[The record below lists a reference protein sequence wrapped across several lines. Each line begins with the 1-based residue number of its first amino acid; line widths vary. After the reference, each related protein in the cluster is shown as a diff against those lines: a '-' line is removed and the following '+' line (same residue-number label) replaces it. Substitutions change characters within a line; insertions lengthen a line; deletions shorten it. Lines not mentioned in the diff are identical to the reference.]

1 MKAKEITIIRRA
13 AFLLS
18 AIYGL
23 IATEGITAAATTGP
37 DWRNAEVVERNR
49 MPMRASFHTDDPT
62 MSLHGL
68 WKFRWYENPQG
79 RSETFFQPQADDTDW
94 GTMPVPGIWE
104 VNGYGDPLYVNIG
117 YCWKGQ
123 FENNPPFVPTEKN
136 HVGQYR
142 KSFTVP
148 AEWNGK
154 QIILHVGSATS
165 NIRVWVN
172 GKEAGYS
179 QDSKLEARFDITKLV
194 KPGEENLFAFEIFRW
209 CDGTYLEDQDFW
221 KLAGIARE
229 TYLTAREK
237 EHIEDINVTA
247 DADGRLT
254 WKVLTTKGIKDVKF
268 SVPELGYSVSLKKA
282 SSVQDGLKVF
292 EGSERFDGV
301 RLWSAETPELYEVEV
316 TATDGRKSCGKAS
329 LKTGFRTVSIEG
341 KLLLVNG
348 KPILIKGVN
357 RHEMNPYGAYVISK
371 EDMLRDIRIMKE
383 LNINTVRTC
392 HYPDD
397 PYWYELCDEYG
408 LYVIDEA
415 NNEAHGLGYGEGSIA
430 KNPLYN
436 KEITNR
442 VARMMRRDRNHPSVI
457 VWSLGNEAGNGQNF
471 YDAYDFAKAFDPTRP
486 VQYEQGQG
494 GANRDRN
501 SDIFTPMYIRY
512 HNAEKYIR
520 KDQDRPFIMC
530 EYAHAMGNSMG
541 GFKEYWDLIRK
552 YPTFQGGCIW
562 DFVDQALYK
571 PTDAAK
577 YGTDH
582 VFAFGGDY
590 NDTDPSDASF
600 NCNGL
605 IAPDRQWHR
614 HAYEVRYQHRSIL
627 AWASPEEAAEGRVN
641 IFNEYFFIPLDRF
654 SLDWELVRN
663 GVALRRGSVASL
675 KVAPQD
681 SAVVDL
687 GFKAEKELLEGSD
700 LYLNLSFRLNR
711 QDGVLPAGTKLSY
724 EQIALSEEWNPAA
737 TVGST
742 GSPTDP
748 ARSLS
753 PSKGL
758 IQPKGQAPVEVE
770 FDKSTGALTKYN
782 CFGKSLISSPILPC
796 FGRAVTDNDEGM
808 LVDLS
813 FDKEARRMFD
823 TWRDPEIKAT
833 SFEET
838 QDGDI
843 RIVTV
848 RYKPIE
854 GVLPVLTYRISPD
867 GVINATLGI
876 EDAGGL
882 KDAPHFFRV
891 GVEFEMPGEYSVID
905 FYGEGPHDSYCDRRS
920 STLIGHY
927 TQSVNDQYDYTV
939 VRPQESGS
947 HCGLK
952 WFSVLNGD
960 GNGIRVTSA
969 SGEFSASAL
978 PVSRRMLDRNPEFK
992 HSLELKKVAH
1002 ESDRTYGRTYVNLD
1016 LRQMGLGCVS
1026 SFGDHPLPAHLIP
1039 AALYTFTFTITP
1051 LWQD

>member
-1 MKAKEITIIRRA
+1 MKATDNQIIKKA
-13 AFLLS
+13 VALLS
-18 AIYGL
+18 AL
-23 IATEGITAAATTGP
+23 CGIITISANQAQAAQTDP
-37 DWRNAEVVERNR
+37 DWQNASVVERNR
-49 MPMRASFHTDDPT
+49 LPMRATFHTDDPL

-68 WKFRWYENPQG
+68 WKFKWYETPGG
-79 RSETFFQPQADDTDW
+79 RSTTFFQPQTDDSDW
-94 GTMPVPGIWE
+94 GEMPVPGIWE

-123 FENNPPFVPTEKN
+123 FENNPPYVPVEKN

-142 KSFTVP
+142 NSFTVP
-148 AEWNGK
+148 ADWNGK
-154 QIILHVGSATS
+154 QIILHIGSATS
-165 NIRVWVN
+165 NIRVWIN
-172 GKEAGYS
+172 GKEVGYS
-179 QDSKLEARFDITKLV
+179 QDSKLEARFDVTRFV

-237 EHIEDINVTA
+237 EHIEDINVNA
-247 DADGRLT
+247 DAEGNLS
-254 WKVLTTKGIKDVKF
+254 WKVLATKGIKEVIFKI
-268 SVPELGYSVSLKKA
+268 PRLGYSLVLNKPSAVK
-282 SSVQDGLKVF
+282 DGLKVF
-292 EGSERFDGV
+292 EGTARFDDV
-301 RLWSAETPELYEVEV
+301 MLWSAETPNLYYVEV
-316 TATDGRKSCGKAS
+316 IATDGKKSCGTAN
-329 LKTGFRTVSIEG
+329 LTTGFRTVKIEG
-341 KLLLVNG
+341 KLLYANG

-415 NNEAHGLGYGEGSIA
+415 NNEAHGLGYGEGTIA

-442 VARMMRRDRNHPSVI
+442 VERMMRRDRNRPSII

-471 YDAYDFAKAFDPTRP
+471 FDAYDFAKAFDPTRP

-501 SDIFTPMYIRY
+501 SDIFCPMYIRY
-512 HNAEKYIR
+512 ANAEKYI
-520 KDQDRPFIMC
+520 KNDQDRPFIMC

-571 PTDAAK
+571 PANAEK

-590 NDTDPSDASF
+590 NSEDPSDASF
-600 NCNGL
+600 NNNGL
-605 IAPDRQWHR
+605 IAPDRTWHR

-627 AWASPEEAAEGRVN
+627 AWASPEEAAKGRVH

-663 GVALRRGSVASL
+663 GVAFRRGSVASL
-675 KVAPQD
+675 GVQPQD
-681 SAVVDL
+681 SAAIDL
-687 GFKAEKELLEGSD
+687 GYKVNPELLKDSD
-700 LYLNLSFRLNR
+700 VYLNISFRLNR
-711 QDGVLPAGTKLSY
+711 QDGILPAGTELSY
-724 EQIALSEEWNPAA
+724 EQIALSESWVPDAYK
-737 TVGST
+737 
-742 GSPTDP
+742 
-748 ARSLS
+748 SLTL
-753 PSKGL
+753 SKR
-758 IQPKGQAPVEVE
+758 PVEIE
-770 FDKSTGALTKYN
+770 FDKETGSLTKYSY
-782 CFGKSLISSPILPC
+782 FGKSLISAPILPC

-813 FDKEARRMFD
+813 FDKEAKRMFA
-823 TWRDPEIKAT
+823 TWRNPEIKAT
-833 SFEET
+833 SFEDR
-838 QDGDI
+838 QDGDT

-848 RYKPIE
+848 KYKPIE
-854 GVLPVLTYRISPD
+854 DAIPVLTYRIAPN
-867 GVINATLGI
+867 GVINVTLSI
-876 EDAGGL
+876 EDAGNL
-882 KDAPHFFRV
+882 KAAPHFFRV
-891 GVEFEMPGEYSVID
+891 GVEFAMPGEYSQID
-905 FYGEGPHDSYCDRRS
+905 FYGEGPFDSYCDRRS
-920 STLIGHY
+920 STMIGHY
-927 TQSVNDQYDYTV
+927 TQSVIDQYDYTV
-939 VRPQESGS
+939 VRPQESGT

-952 WFSVLNGD
+952 WFCVLNPD
-960 GNGIRVTSA
+960 GNGIRITSSA
-969 SGEFSASAL
+969 KEFSASAL
-978 PVSRRMLDRNPEFK
+978 PVSRQMLDRHPDFG
-992 HSLELKKVAH
+992 HSLELKKSAH
-1002 ESDRTYGRTYVNLD
+1002 ESDRTNGQTYVNLD

-1026 SFGDHPLPAHLIP
+1026 SFGDHPLPAYLIP
-1039 AALYTFTFTITP
+1039 AAPYTFEFTMTP
-1051 LWQD
+1051 LWEN

>member
-1 MKAKEITIIRRA
+1 MKATDNQIIKKA
-13 AFLLS
+13 AALLS
-18 AIYGL
+18 AL
-23 IATEGITAAATTGP
+23 CGIITISANLAQAAQTDP
-37 DWRNAEVVERNR
+37 DWQNASVVERNR
-49 MPMRASFHTDDPT
+49 LPMRASFHTDDPV

-68 WKFRWYENPQG
+68 WKFKWYETPDG
-79 RSETFFQPQADDTDW
+79 RSATFFQPQTDDSDW
-94 GTMPVPGIWE
+94 GEMPVPGIWE

-123 FENNPPFVPTEKN
+123 FENNPPYVPVEKN

-142 KSFTVP
+142 NSFTVP
-148 AEWNGK
+148 ADWNGK
-154 QIILHVGSATS
+154 QIILHIGSATS
-165 NIRVWVN
+165 NIRVWIN
-172 GKEAGYS
+172 GKEVGYS
-179 QDSKLEARFDITKLV
+179 QDSKLEARFDVTRFV

-237 EHIEDINVTA
+237 EHIEDINVNA
-247 DADGRLT
+247 DADGNLT
-254 WKVLTTKGIKDVKF
+254 WKVLATKGIKEVIFKI
-268 SVPELGYSVSLKKA
+268 PRLGYSLALDKPSAVK
-282 SSVQDGLKVF
+282 DGLKVF
-292 EGSERFDGV
+292 EGTARFDDV
-301 RLWSAETPELYEVEV
+301 MLWSAETPNLYYVEV
-316 TATDGRKSCGKAS
+316 SATDGKKSCGTAN
-329 LKTGFRTVSIEG
+329 LTTGFRTVKIEG
-341 KLLLVNG
+341 KLLYVNG

-415 NNEAHGLGYGEGSIA
+415 NNEAHGLGYGEGTIA

-442 VARMMRRDRNHPSVI
+442 VERMMRRDRNHPSII

-471 YDAYDFAKAFDPTRP
+471 FDAYDFAKAFDPTRP

-501 SDIFTPMYIRY
+501 SDIFCPMYIRY
-512 HNAEKYIR
+512 ANAEKYI
-520 KDQDRPFIMC
+520 KNDQDRPFIMC

-571 PTDAAK
+571 PADAEK

-590 NDTDPSDASF
+590 NSEDPSDASF
-600 NCNGL
+600 NNNGL
-605 IAPDRQWHR
+605 IAPDRTWHR

-627 AWASPEEAAEGRVN
+627 AWARPEEAAKGRVH

-663 GVALRRGSVASL
+663 GVAFRRGSVASL
-675 KVAPQD
+675 GVQPQD
-681 SAVVDL
+681 SAAIDL
-687 GFKAEKELLEGSD
+687 GYKVNPELLKDSD
-700 LYLNLSFRLNR
+700 VYLNISFRLNR
-711 QDGVLPAGTKLSY
+711 QDGILPAGTELSY
-724 EQIALSEEWNPAA
+724 EQIALSENW
-737 TVGST
+737 V
-742 GSPTDP
+742 P
-748 ARSLS
+748 ARSLRQTQVPGDPIRS
-753 PSKGL
+753 LTLSKR
-758 IQPKGQAPVEVE
+758 PVEIE
-770 FDKSTGALTKYN
+770 FDKETGSLTKYSYFSKN
-782 CFGKSLISSPILPC
+782 LISAPILPC

-813 FDKEARRMFD
+813 FDKEAKRMFA
-823 TWRDPEIKAT
+823 TWRNPEIKAT
-833 SFEET
+833 SFEDR
-838 QDGDI
+838 QDGDT

-848 RYKPIE
+848 KYKPIE
-854 GVLPVLTYRISPD
+854 DAIPVLTYRIAPD
-867 GVINATLGI
+867 GVINVTLSV
-876 EDAGGL
+876 EDAGNL
-882 KDAPHFFRV
+882 KAAPHFFRV
-891 GVEFEMPGEYSVID
+891 GVEFAMPGEYSLID
-905 FYGEGPHDSYCDRRS
+905 FYGEGPFDSYCDRRS
-920 STLIGHY
+920 STMMGHY
-927 TQSVNDQYDYTV
+927 TQSVIDQYDYTV
-939 VRPQESGS
+939 VRPQESGT

-952 WFSVLNGD
+952 WFSVLNPD
-960 GNGIRVTSA
+960 GNGIRITSSA
-969 SGEFSASAL
+969 KEFSASAL
-978 PVSRRMLDRNPEFK
+978 PVSRQMLDRHPDFG
-992 HSLELKKVAH
+992 HSLELKKSAH
-1002 ESDRTYGRTYVNLD
+1002 ESDRTNGQTHVNLD

-1026 SFGDHPLPAHLIP
+1026 SFGDHPLPAYLIP
-1039 AALYTFTFTITP
+1039 AAPYTFEFTITP
-1051 LWQD
+1051 VWED

>member
-1 MKAKEITIIRRA
+1 MKATDNQIIKA
-13 AFLLS
+13 AALLS
-18 AIYGL
+18 AL
-23 IATEGITAAATTGP
+23 CGIITISANQAQAAQTDP
-37 DWRNAEVVERNR
+37 DWQNASVVERNR
-49 MPMRASFHTDDPT
+49 LPMRATFHTDDPL

-68 WKFRWYENPQG
+68 WKFKWYETPDG
-79 RSETFFQPQADDTDW
+79 RSTTFFQPQTDDSDW
-94 GTMPVPGIWE
+94 GEMPVPGIWE

-123 FENNPPFVPTEKN
+123 FENNPPYVPVEKN

-142 KSFTVP
+142 NFFTVP
-148 AEWNGK
+148 ADWNGK
-154 QIILHVGSATS
+154 QIILHIGSATS
-165 NIRVWVN
+165 NIRVWIN
-172 GKEAGYS
+172 GKEVGYS
-179 QDSKLEARFDITKLV
+179 QDSKLEARFDVTRFV

-237 EHIEDINVTA
+237 EHIEDVNVNA
-247 DADGRLT
+247 DAEGNLS
-254 WKVLTTKGIKDVKF
+254 WKVLATKGIKEVIFKI
-268 SVPELGYSVSLKKA
+268 PRLGYSLALDKPSAVK
-282 SSVQDGLKVF
+282 DGLKVF
-292 EGSERFDGV
+292 EGTARFDDV
-301 RLWSAETPELYEVEV
+301 MLWSAETPNLYYVEV
-316 TATDGRKSCGKAS
+316 IATDGKKSCGTAN
-329 LKTGFRTVSIEG
+329 LTTGFRTVKIEG
-341 KLLLVNG
+341 KLLYVNG

-415 NNEAHGLGYGEGSIA
+415 NNEAHGLGYGEGTIA

-442 VARMMRRDRNHPSVI
+442 VERMMRRDRNHPSII

-471 YDAYDFAKAFDPTRP
+471 FDAYDFAKAFDPTRP

-501 SDIFTPMYIRY
+501 SDIFCPMYIRY
-512 HNAEKYIR
+512 ANAEKYI
-520 KDQDRPFIMC
+520 KNDQDRPFIMC

-552 YPTFQGGCIW
+552 YSTFQGGCIW

-571 PTDAAK
+571 PADAEK

-590 NDTDPSDASF
+590 NSEDPSDASF
-600 NCNGL
+600 NNNGL
-605 IAPDRQWHR
+605 IAPDRTWHR

-627 AWASPEEAAEGRVN
+627 AWASPEEAAKGRVH

-663 GVALRRGSVASL
+663 GVAFRRGSVASL
-675 KVAPQD
+675 GVQPQD
-681 SAVVDL
+681 SADIDL
-687 GFKAEKELLEGSD
+687 GYKVNPELLKDSD
-700 LYLNLSFRLNR
+700 VYLNISFRLNR
-711 QDGVLPAGTKLSY
+711 QDGILPARIELSY
-724 EQIALSEEWNPAA
+724 EQIALSESWVPDAYK
-737 TVGST
+737 
-742 GSPTDP
+742 
-748 ARSLS
+748 SLTL
-753 PSKGL
+753 SKR
-758 IQPKGQAPVEVE
+758 PVEIE
-770 FDKSTGALTKYN
+770 FDKETGSLTKYSY
-782 CFGKSLISSPILPC
+782 FGKSLISAPILPC

-813 FDKEARRMFD
+813 FDKEAKRMFA
-823 TWRDPEIKAT
+823 TWRNPEIKAT
-833 SFEET
+833 SFEDR
-838 QDGDI
+838 QDGDT

-848 RYKPIE
+848 KYKPIE
-854 GVLPVLTYRISPD
+854 DAIPVLTYRIAPN
-867 GVINATLGI
+867 GVINVTLSI
-876 EDAGGL
+876 EDAGNL
-882 KDAPHFFRV
+882 KAAPHFFRV
-891 GVEFEMPGEYSVID
+891 GVEFAMPGEYSQID
-905 FYGEGPHDSYCDRRS
+905 FYGEGPFDSYCDRRS
-920 STLIGHY
+920 STMIGHY
-927 TQSVNDQYDYTV
+927 TQSVIDQYDYTV
-939 VRPQESGS
+939 VRPQESGT

-952 WFSVLNGD
+952 WFCVLNPDGD
-960 GNGIRVTSA
+960 GIRVTSSA
-969 SGEFSASAL
+969 KEFSASAL
-978 PVSRRMLDRNPEFK
+978 PVSRQMLDRHPDFG
-992 HSLELKKVAH
+992 HSLELKKSAH
-1002 ESDRTYGRTYVNLD
+1002 ESDRTNGQTYVNLD

-1026 SFGDHPLPAHLIP
+1026 SFGDHPLPAYLIP
-1039 AALYTFTFTITP
+1039 AAPYTFEFTMTP
-1051 LWQD
+1051 LWEN

>member
-1 MKAKEITIIRRA
+1 MKATDNQIIKKA
-13 AFLLS
+13 VALLS
-18 AIYGL
+18 AL
-23 IATEGITAAATTGP
+23 CGIITISANQAQAAQTDP
-37 DWRNAEVVERNR
+37 DWQNASVVERNR
-49 MPMRASFHTDDPT
+49 LPMRATFHTDDPL

-68 WKFRWYENPQG
+68 WKFKWYETPGG
-79 RSETFFQPQADDTDW
+79 RSTTFFQPQTDDSDW
-94 GTMPVPGIWE
+94 GEMPVPGIWE

-123 FENNPPFVPTEKN
+123 FENNPPYVPVEKN

-142 KSFTVP
+142 NSFTVP
-148 AEWNGK
+148 ADWNGK
-154 QIILHVGSATS
+154 QIILHIGSATS
-165 NIRVWVN
+165 NIRVWIN
-172 GKEAGYS
+172 GKEVGYS
-179 QDSKLEARFDITKLV
+179 QDSKLEARFDVTRFV

-237 EHIEDINVTA
+237 EHIEDINVNA
-247 DADGRLT
+247 DAEGNLS
-254 WKVLTTKGIKDVKF
+254 WKVLATKGIKEVIFKI
-268 SVPELGYSVSLKKA
+268 PRLGYSLVLNKPSAVK
-282 SSVQDGLKVF
+282 DGLKVF
-292 EGSERFDGV
+292 EGAERFDNV
-301 RLWSAETPELYEVEV
+301 MLWSAETPNLYYVEV
-316 TATDGRKSCGKAS
+316 IATDGKKSCGTAN
-329 LKTGFRTVSIEG
+329 LMTGFRTVKIEG
-341 KLLLVNG
+341 KLLYVNG

-415 NNEAHGLGYGEGSIA
+415 NNEAHGLGYGEGTIA

-442 VARMMRRDRNHPSVI
+442 VERMMRRDRNHPSII

-471 YDAYDFAKAFDPTRP
+471 FDAYDFAKAFDPTRP

-501 SDIFTPMYIRY
+501 SDIFCPMYIRY
-512 HNAEKYIR
+512 ANAEKYI
-520 KDQDRPFIMC
+520 KNDQDRPFIMC

-571 PTDAAK
+571 PADAEK

-590 NDTDPSDASF
+590 NSEDPSDASF
-600 NCNGL
+600 NNNGL
-605 IAPDRQWHR
+605 IAPDRTWHR
-614 HAYEVRYQHRSIL
+614 HAYEVRYQQRSIL
-627 AWASPEEAAEGRVN
+627 TWASPEEAAKGRVH

-663 GVALRRGSVASL
+663 GVAFRRGSVASL
-675 KVAPQD
+675 GVQPQD
-681 SAVVDL
+681 SADIDL
-687 GFKAEKELLEGSD
+687 GYKVNPELLKDSD
-700 LYLNLSFRLNR
+700 VYLNISFRLNR
-711 QDGVLPAGTKLSY
+711 QDGILPAGTALSY
-724 EQIALSEEWNPAA
+724 EQIVLSESWIPDAYKSLTLSKRPVEIEFNKE
-737 TVGST
+737 T
-742 GSPTDP
+742 GS
-748 ARSLS
+748 
-753 PSKGL
+753 
-758 IQPKGQAPVEVE
+758 
-770 FDKSTGALTKYN
+770 LTKYSY
-782 CFGKSLISSPILPC
+782 FGKNLISAPILPC

-813 FDKEARRMFD
+813 FDKEAKRMFA
-823 TWRDPEIKAT
+823 TWRNPEIKAT
-833 SFEET
+833 SFEDR
-838 QDGDI
+838 QDGDT

-848 RYKPIE
+848 KYKPIE
-854 GVLPVLTYRISPD
+854 DAIPVLTYRIAPD
-867 GVINATLGI
+867 GVINVTLSV
-876 EDAGGL
+876 EDAGNL
-882 KDAPHFFRV
+882 KAAPHFFRV
-891 GVEFEMPGEYSVID
+891 GVEFAMPGEYSLMD
-905 FYGEGPHDSYCDRRS
+905 FYGEGPFDSYCDRRS
-920 STLIGHY
+920 STMMGHY
-927 TQSVNDQYDYTV
+927 TQSVIDQYDYTV
-939 VRPQESGS
+939 VRPQESGT

-952 WFSVLNGD
+952 WFSVLNPD
-960 GNGIRVTSA
+960 GNGIRITSSA
-969 SGEFSASAL
+969 KEFSASAL
-978 PVSRRMLDRNPEFK
+978 PVSRQMLDRHPDFG
-992 HSLELKKVAH
+992 HSLELKKSAH
-1002 ESDRTYGRTYVNLD
+1002 ESDRTDGQTYVNLD

-1026 SFGDHPLPAHLIP
+1026 SFGDHPLPAYLIP
-1039 AALYTFTFTITP
+1039 AVPYTFEFTITP
-1051 LWQD
+1051 LWEN

>member
-1 MKAKEITIIRRA
+1 M
-13 AFLLS
+13 LS

-23 IATEGITAAATTGP
+23 IATEGITAAASTEP
-37 DWRNAEVVERNR
+37 DWRNAEIVERNR

-79 RSETFFQPQADDTDW
+79 RSETFFQPQTDDADW

-179 QDSKLEARFDITKLV
+179 QDSKLEARFDITKFI

-237 EHIEDINVTA
+237 EHIEDINVNA
-247 DADGRLT
+247 DAEGNLS
-254 WKVLTTKGIKDVKF
+254 WKVLATKGIKEVIFKI
-268 SVPELGYSVSLKKA
+268 PRLGYSLALDKPSAVK
-282 SSVQDGLKVF
+282 DGLKVF
-292 EGSERFDGV
+292 EGTARFDDV
-301 RLWSAETPELYEVEV
+301 MLWSAETPNLYYVEV
-316 TATDGRKSCGKAS
+316 IATDGKKSCGTAN
-329 LKTGFRTVSIEG
+329 LTTGFRTVKIEG
-341 KLLLVNG
+341 KLLYVNG

-415 NNEAHGLGYGEGSIA
+415 NNEAHGLGYGEGTIA

-442 VARMMRRDRNHPSVI
+442 VERMMRRDRNHPSII

-471 YDAYDFAKAFDPTRP
+471 FDAYDFAKAFDPTRP

-501 SDIFTPMYIRY
+501 SDIFCPMYIRY
-512 HNAEKYIR
+512 ANAEKYI
-520 KDQDRPFIMC
+520 KNDQDRPFIMC

-571 PTDAAK
+571 PANAEK

-590 NDTDPSDASF
+590 NSEDPSDASF
-600 NCNGL
+600 NNNGL
-605 IAPDRQWHR
+605 IAPDRTWHR

-627 AWASPEEAAEGRVN
+627 AWDSPEEAAKGRVH

-663 GVALRRGSVASL
+663 GVAFRRGSVASL
-675 KVAPQD
+675 GVQPQD
-681 SAVVDL
+681 SAAIDL
-687 GFKAEKELLEGSD
+687 GYKVNPELLKDSD
-700 LYLNLSFRLNR
+700 VYLNISFRLNR
-711 QDGVLPAGTKLSY
+711 QDGILPAGTELSY
-724 EQIALSEEWNPAA
+724 EQIALSESWVPDAYK
-737 TVGST
+737 
-742 GSPTDP
+742 
-748 ARSLS
+748 SLTL
-753 PSKGL
+753 SKR
-758 IQPKGQAPVEVE
+758 PVEIE
-770 FDKSTGALTKYN
+770 FDKETGSLTKYSY
-782 CFGKSLISSPILPC
+782 FGKSLISAPILPC

-813 FDKEARRMFD
+813 FDKEAKRMFA
-823 TWRDPEIKAT
+823 TWRNPESKAT
-833 SFEET
+833 SFEDR
-838 QDGDI
+838 QDGDT

-848 RYKPIE
+848 KYKPIE
-854 GVLPVLTYRISPD
+854 DAIPVLTYRIAPN
-867 GVINATLGI
+867 GVINVTLSI
-876 EDAGGL
+876 EDAGNL
-882 KDAPHFFRV
+882 KAAPHFFRV
-891 GVEFEMPGEYSVID
+891 GVEFAMPGEYSQID
-905 FYGEGPHDSYCDRRS
+905 FYGEGPFDSYCDRRS
-920 STLIGHY
+920 STMMGHY
-927 TQSVNDQYDYTV
+927 TQSVIDQYDYTV
-939 VRPQESGS
+939 VRPQESGT

-952 WFSVLNGD
+952 WFSVLNPD
-960 GNGIRVTSA
+960 GNGIRITSSA
-969 SGEFSASAL
+969 KEFSASAL
-978 PVSRRMLDRNPEFK
+978 PVSRQMLDRHPDFG
-992 HSLELKKVAH
+992 HSLELKKSAH
-1002 ESDRTYGRTYVNLD
+1002 ESDRTDGQTYVNLD

-1026 SFGDHPLPAHLIP
+1026 SFGDHPLPAYLIP
-1039 AALYTFTFTITP
+1039 AAPYTFEFTITP
-1051 LWQD
+1051 VWED

>member
-1 MKAKEITIIRRA
+1 MKATDNQIIKKA
-13 AFLLS
+13 AALLS
-18 AIYGL
+18 AL
-23 IATEGITAAATTGP
+23 CGIITISANQAQAAQTDP
-37 DWRNAEVVERNR
+37 DWQNASVVERNR
-49 MPMRASFHTDDPT
+49 LPMRATFHTDDPL

-68 WKFRWYENPQG
+68 WKFKWYEIPDG
-79 RSETFFQPQADDTDW
+79 RSTTFFQPQTDDSDW
-94 GTMPVPGIWE
+94 GEMPVPGIWE
-104 VNGYGDPLYVNIG
+104 VNGYGNPLYVNIG

-123 FENNPPFVPTEKN
+123 FENNPPYVPVEKN

-142 KSFTVP
+142 NSFTVP
-148 AEWNGK
+148 ADWNGK
-154 QIILHVGSATS
+154 QIILHIGSATS
-165 NIRVWVN
+165 NIRVWIN
-172 GKEAGYS
+172 GKEVGYS
-179 QDSKLEARFDITKLV
+179 QDSKLEARFDVTRFV

-237 EHIEDINVTA
+237 EHIEDINVNA
-247 DADGRLT
+247 DAEGNLS
-254 WKVLTTKGIKDVKF
+254 WKVLATKGIKEVIFKI
-268 SVPELGYSVSLKKA
+268 PRLGYSLALDKPSAVK
-282 SSVQDGLKVF
+282 DGLKVF
-292 EGSERFDGV
+292 EGAERFDNV
-301 RLWSAETPELYEVEV
+301 MLWSAETPNLYYVEV
-316 TATDGRKSCGKAS
+316 IATDGKKSCGTAN
-329 LKTGFRTVSIEG
+329 LTTGFRTVKIEG
-341 KLLLVNG
+341 KLLYVNG

-415 NNEAHGLGYGEGSIA
+415 NNEAHGLGYGEGTIA

-442 VARMMRRDRNHPSVI
+442 VERMMRRDRNHPSII

-471 YDAYDFAKAFDPTRP
+471 FDAYDFAKAFDPTRP

-501 SDIFTPMYIRY
+501 SDIFCPMYIRY
-512 HNAEKYIR
+512 ANAEKYI
-520 KDQDRPFIMC
+520 KNDQDRPFIMC

-571 PTDAAK
+571 PADAEK

-590 NDTDPSDASF
+590 NSEDPSDASF
-600 NCNGL
+600 NNNGL
-605 IAPDRQWHR
+605 IAPDRTWHR

-627 AWASPEEAAEGRVN
+627 AWASPEEAAKGRVH

-663 GVALRRGSVASL
+663 GVAFRRGSVASL
-675 KVAPQD
+675 NVAPQD
-681 SAVVDL
+681 SAIVDL
-687 GFKAEKELLEGSD
+687 GYKINPELLKDSD
-700 LYLNLSFRLNR
+700 VYLNISFKLNS
-711 QDGVLPAGTKLSY
+711 QDGILPAGTELSY
-724 EQIALSEEWNPAA
+724 EQIALSENW
-737 TVGST
+737 V
-742 GSPTDP
+742 P
-748 ARSLS
+748 ARSLRQTQVPGDPIRS
-753 PSKGL
+753 LSLSKH
-758 IQPKGQAPVEVE
+758 PVEIE
-770 FDKSTGALTKYN
+770 FDKETGSLTKYSY
-782 CFGKSLISSPILPC
+782 FGKSLISAPILPC

-813 FDKEARRMFD
+813 FDKEAKRMFA
-823 TWRDPEIKAT
+823 TWRNPEIKAT
-833 SFEET
+833 SFEDR
-838 QDGDI
+838 QDGDT

-848 RYKPIE
+848 KYKPIE
-854 GVLPVLTYRISPD
+854 DAIPVLTYRIAPN
-867 GVINATLGI
+867 GVINVTLSV
-876 EDAGGL
+876 EDAGNL
-882 KDAPHFFRV
+882 KAAPHFFRV
-891 GVEFEMPGEYSVID
+891 GVEFAMPGEYSQID
-905 FYGEGPHDSYCDRRS
+905 FYGEGPFDSYCDRRS
-920 STLIGHY
+920 STMIGHY
-927 TQSVNDQYDYTV
+927 TQSVIDQYDYTV
-939 VRPQESGS
+939 VRPQESGT

-952 WFSVLNGD
+952 WFSVLNPD
-960 GNGIRVTSA
+960 GNGIRITSSA
-969 SGEFSASAL
+969 KEFSASAL
-978 PVSRRMLDRNPEFK
+978 PVSRQMLDRHPNFG
-992 HSLELKKVAH
+992 HSLELKKSAH
-1002 ESDRTYGRTYVNLD
+1002 ESDRTNGQTYVNLD

-1026 SFGDHPLPAHLIP
+1026 SFGDHPLPALSLIH
-1039 AALYTFTFTITP
+1039 I
-1051 LWQD
+1051 

>member
-1 MKAKEITIIRRA
+1 MKATDNQIIKKA
-13 AFLLS
+13 AALLS
-18 AIYGL
+18 AL
-23 IATEGITAAATTGP
+23 CGIITISANQAQAAQTDP
-37 DWRNAEVVERNR
+37 DWQNASVVERNR
-49 MPMRASFHTDDPT
+49 LPMRATFHTDDPL

-68 WKFRWYENPQG
+68 WKFKWYETPDG
-79 RSETFFQPQADDTDW
+79 RSTTFFQPQTDDSDW
-94 GTMPVPGIWE
+94 GEMPVPGIWE

-123 FENNPPFVPTEKN
+123 FENNPPYVPVEKN

-142 KSFTVP
+142 NSFTVP
-148 AEWNGK
+148 ADWNGK
-154 QIILHVGSATS
+154 QIILHIGSATS
-165 NIRVWVN
+165 NIRVWIN
-172 GKEAGYS
+172 GKEVGYS
-179 QDSKLEARFDITKLV
+179 QDSKLEARFDVTRFV

-237 EHIEDINVTA
+237 EHIEDINVNA
-247 DADGRLT
+247 DAEGNLS
-254 WKVLTTKGIKDVKF
+254 WKVLATKGIKEVIFKI
-268 SVPELGYSVSLKKA
+268 PRLGYSLVLNKPSAVK
-282 SSVQDGLKVF
+282 DGLKVF
-292 EGSERFDGV
+292 EGAERFDNV
-301 RLWSAETPELYEVEV
+301 MLWSAETPNLYYVEV
-316 TATDGRKSCGKAS
+316 IATDGKKSCGTAN
-329 LKTGFRTVSIEG
+329 LMTGFRTVKIEG
-341 KLLLVNG
+341 KLLYVNG

-415 NNEAHGLGYGEGSIA
+415 NNEAHGLGYGEGTIA

-442 VARMMRRDRNHPSVI
+442 VERMMRRDRNHPSII

-471 YDAYDFAKAFDPTRP
+471 FDAYDFAKAFDPTRP

-494 GANRDRN
+494 GTNRDRN
-501 SDIFTPMYIRY
+501 SDIFCPMYIRY
-512 HNAEKYIR
+512 ANAEKYI
-520 KDQDRPFIMC
+520 KNDQDRPFIMC

-571 PTDAAK
+571 PADAEK

-590 NDTDPSDASF
+590 NSEDPSDASF
-600 NCNGL
+600 NNNGL
-605 IAPDRQWHR
+605 IAPDRTWHR

-627 AWASPEEAAEGRVN
+627 TWASPEEAAKGRVH

-663 GVALRRGSVASL
+663 GVAFRRGSVASL
-675 KVAPQD
+675 GVQPKD
-681 SAVVDL
+681 SAAIDL
-687 GFKAEKELLEGSD
+687 GYKVNPELLKDSD
-700 LYLNLSFRLNR
+700 VYLNISFRLNR
-711 QDGVLPAGTKLSY
+711 QDGILPAGTELSY
-724 EQIALSEEWNPAA
+724 EQIVLSESWVPDAYK
-737 TVGST
+737 
-742 GSPTDP
+742 
-748 ARSLS
+748 SLTL
-753 PSKGL
+753 SKR
-758 IQPKGQAPVEVE
+758 PVEIE
-770 FDKSTGALTKYN
+770 FDKETGSLTKYSY
-782 CFGKSLISSPILPC
+782 FGKSLISAPILPC

-813 FDKEARRMFD
+813 FDKEAKRMFA
-823 TWRDPEIKAT
+823 TWRNPEIKAT
-833 SFEET
+833 SFEDR
-838 QDGDI
+838 QDGDT

-848 RYKPIE
+848 KYKPIE
-854 GVLPVLTYRISPD
+854 DATPVLTYRIAPD
-867 GVINATLGI
+867 GVINVTLSV
-876 EDAGGL
+876 EDAGNL
-882 KDAPHFFRV
+882 KAAPHFFRV
-891 GVEFEMPGEYSVID
+891 GVEFAMPGEYSQID
-905 FYGEGPHDSYCDRRS
+905 FYGEGPFDSYCDRRS
-920 STLIGHY
+920 STMIGHY
-927 TQSVNDQYDYTV
+927 TQSVIDQYDYTV
-939 VRPQESGS
+939 VRPQESGT

-952 WFSVLNGD
+952 WFCVLNPDGD
-960 GNGIRVTSA
+960 GIRVTSSA
-969 SGEFSASAL
+969 KEFSASAL
-978 PVSRRMLDRNPEFK
+978 PVSRQMLDRHPDFG
-992 HSLELKKVAH
+992 HSLELKKSAH
-1002 ESDRTYGRTYVNLD
+1002 ESDRTNGQTYVNLD

-1026 SFGDHPLPAHLIP
+1026 SFGDHPLPAYLIP
-1039 AALYTFTFTITP
+1039 AAPYTFEFTMTP
-1051 LWQD
+1051 VWED

>member
-1 MKAKEITIIRRA
+1 MKATDNQIIKKA
-13 AFLLS
+13 VALLS
-18 AIYGL
+18 AL
-23 IATEGITAAATTGP
+23 CGIITISANQAQAAQTDP
-37 DWRNAEVVERNR
+37 DWQNASVVERNR
-49 MPMRASFHTDDPT
+49 LPMRATFHTDDPL

-68 WKFRWYENPQG
+68 WKFKWYETPGG
-79 RSETFFQPQADDTDW
+79 RSTTFFQPQTDDSDW
-94 GTMPVPGIWE
+94 GEMPVPGIWE

-123 FENNPPFVPTEKN
+123 FENNPPYVPVEKN

-142 KSFTVP
+142 NSFTVP
-148 AEWNGK
+148 ADWNGK
-154 QIILHVGSATS
+154 QIILHIGSATS
-165 NIRVWVN
+165 NIRVWIN
-172 GKEAGYS
+172 GKEVGYS
-179 QDSKLEARFDITKLV
+179 QDSKLEARFDVTRFV

-237 EHIEDINVTA
+237 EHIEDINVNA
-247 DADGRLT
+247 DAEGNLS
-254 WKVLTTKGIKDVKF
+254 WKVLATKGIKEVIFKI
-268 SVPELGYSVSLKKA
+268 PRLGYSLVLNKPSAVK
-282 SSVQDGLKVF
+282 DGLKVF
-292 EGSERFDGV
+292 EGAERFDNV
-301 RLWSAETPELYEVEV
+301 MLWSAETPNLYYVEV
-316 TATDGRKSCGKAS
+316 IATDGKKSCGTAN
-329 LKTGFRTVSIEG
+329 LMTGFRTVKIEG
-341 KLLLVNG
+341 KLLYVNG

-415 NNEAHGLGYGEGSIA
+415 NNEAHGLGYGEGTIA

-442 VARMMRRDRNHPSVI
+442 VERMMRRDRNHPSII

-471 YDAYDFAKAFDPTRP
+471 FDAYDFAKAFDPTRP

-501 SDIFTPMYIRY
+501 SDIFCPMYIRY
-512 HNAEKYIR
+512 ANAEKYI
-520 KDQDRPFIMC
+520 KNDQDRPFIMC

-571 PTDAAK
+571 PADAEK

-590 NDTDPSDASF
+590 NSEDPSDASF
-600 NCNGL
+600 NNNGL
-605 IAPDRQWHR
+605 IAPDRTWHR
-614 HAYEVRYQHRSIL
+614 HAYEVRYQQRSIL
-627 AWASPEEAAEGRVN
+627 TWASPEEAAKGRVH

-663 GVALRRGSVASL
+663 GVAFRRGSVASL
-675 KVAPQD
+675 GVQPQD
-681 SAVVDL
+681 SADIDL
-687 GFKAEKELLEGSD
+687 GYKVNPELLKDSD
-700 LYLNLSFRLNR
+700 VYLNISFRLNR
-711 QDGVLPAGTKLSY
+711 QDGILPAGTALSY
-724 EQIALSEEWNPAA
+724 EQIVLSESWIPDAYKSLTLSKRPVEIEFNKE
-737 TVGST
+737 T
-742 GSPTDP
+742 GS
-748 ARSLS
+748 
-753 PSKGL
+753 
-758 IQPKGQAPVEVE
+758 
-770 FDKSTGALTKYN
+770 LTKYSY
-782 CFGKSLISSPILPC
+782 FGKNLISAPILPC

-813 FDKEARRMFD
+813 FDKEAKRMFA
-823 TWRDPEIKAT
+823 TWRNPEIKAT
-833 SFEET
+833 SFEDR
-838 QDGDI
+838 QDGDT

-848 RYKPIE
+848 KYKPIE
-854 GVLPVLTYRISPD
+854 DAIPVLTYRIAPD
-867 GVINATLGI
+867 GVINVTLSV
-876 EDAGGL
+876 EDAGNL
-882 KDAPHFFRV
+882 KAAPHFFRV
-891 GVEFEMPGEYSVID
+891 GVEFAMPGEYSLMD
-905 FYGEGPHDSYCDRRS
+905 FYGEGPFDSYCDRRS
-920 STLIGHY
+920 STMMGHY
-927 TQSVNDQYDYTV
+927 TQSVIDQYDYTV
-939 VRPQESGS
+939 VRPQESGT

-952 WFSVLNGD
+952 WFSVLNPD
-960 GNGIRVTSA
+960 GNGIRITSSA
-969 SGEFSASAL
+969 KEFSASAL
-978 PVSRRMLDRNPEFK
+978 PVSRQMLDRHPDFG
-992 HSLELKKVAH
+992 HSLELKKSAH
-1002 ESDRTYGRTYVNLD
+1002 ESDRTDGQTYVNLD

-1026 SFGDHPLPAHLIP
+1026 SFGDHPLPAYLIP
-1039 AALYTFTFTITP
+1039 AVPYTFEFTITP
-1051 LWQD
+1051 VWED

>member
-1 MKAKEITIIRRA
+1 MKATDNQIIKKA
-13 AFLLS
+13 VALLS
-18 AIYGL
+18 AL
-23 IATEGITAAATTGP
+23 CGIITISANQAQAAQTDP
-37 DWRNAEVVERNR
+37 DWQNASVVERNR
-49 MPMRASFHTDDPT
+49 LPMRATFHTDDPL

-68 WKFRWYENPQG
+68 WKFKWYETPGG
-79 RSETFFQPQADDTDW
+79 RSTTFFQPQTDDSDW
-94 GTMPVPGIWE
+94 GEMPVPGIWE

-123 FENNPPFVPTEKN
+123 FENNPPYVPVEKN

-142 KSFTVP
+142 NSFTVP
-148 AEWNGK
+148 ADWNGK
-154 QIILHVGSATS
+154 QIILHIGSATS
-165 NIRVWVN
+165 NIRVWIN
-172 GKEAGYS
+172 GKEVGYS
-179 QDSKLEARFDITKLV
+179 QDSKLEARFDVTRFV

-237 EHIEDINVTA
+237 EHIEDINVNA
-247 DADGRLT
+247 DAEGNLS
-254 WKVLTTKGIKDVKF
+254 WKVLATKGIKEVIFKI
-268 SVPELGYSVSLKKA
+268 PRLGYSLVLNKPSAVK
-282 SSVQDGLKVF
+282 DGLKVF
-292 EGSERFDGV
+292 EGAERFDNV
-301 RLWSAETPELYEVEV
+301 MLWSAETPNLYYVEV
-316 TATDGRKSCGKAS
+316 IATDGKKSCGTAN
-329 LKTGFRTVSIEG
+329 LMTGFRTVKIEG
-341 KLLLVNG
+341 KLLYVNG

-415 NNEAHGLGYGEGSIA
+415 NNEAHGLGYGEGTIA

-442 VARMMRRDRNHPSVI
+442 VERMMRRDRNHPSII

-471 YDAYDFAKAFDPTRP
+471 FDAYDFAKAFDPTRP

-501 SDIFTPMYIRY
+501 SDIFCPMYIRY
-512 HNAEKYIR
+512 ANAEKYI
-520 KDQDRPFIMC
+520 KNDQDRPFIMC

-571 PTDAAK
+571 PADAEK

-590 NDTDPSDASF
+590 NSEDPSDASF
-600 NCNGL
+600 NNNGL
-605 IAPDRQWHR
+605 IAPDRTWHR
-614 HAYEVRYQHRSIL
+614 HAYEVRYQQRSIL
-627 AWASPEEAAEGRVN
+627 TWASPEEAAKGRVH

-663 GVALRRGSVASL
+663 GVAFRRGSVASL
-675 KVAPQD
+675 GVQPQD
-681 SAVVDL
+681 SADIDL
-687 GFKAEKELLEGSD
+687 GYKVNPELLKDSD
-700 LYLNLSFRLNR
+700 VYLNISFRLNR
-711 QDGVLPAGTKLSY
+711 QDGILPAGTALSY
-724 EQIALSEEWNPAA
+724 EQIVLSESWIPDAYKSLTLSKRPVEIEFNKE
-737 TVGST
+737 T
-742 GSPTDP
+742 GS
-748 ARSLS
+748 
-753 PSKGL
+753 
-758 IQPKGQAPVEVE
+758 
-770 FDKSTGALTKYN
+770 LTKYSY
-782 CFGKSLISSPILPC
+782 FGKNLISAPILPC

-813 FDKEARRMFD
+813 FDKEAKRMFA
-823 TWRDPEIKAT
+823 TWRNPEIKAT
-833 SFEET
+833 SFEDR
-838 QDGDI
+838 QDGDT

-848 RYKPIE
+848 KYKPIE
-854 GVLPVLTYRISPD
+854 DAIPVLTYRIAPD
-867 GVINATLGI
+867 GVINVTLSV
-876 EDAGGL
+876 EDAGNL
-882 KDAPHFFRV
+882 KAAPHFFRV
-891 GVEFEMPGEYSVID
+891 GVEFAMPGEYSLMD
-905 FYGEGPHDSYCDRRS
+905 FYGEGPFDSYCDRRS
-920 STLIGHY
+920 STMMGHY
-927 TQSVNDQYDYTV
+927 TQSVIDQYDYTV
-939 VRPQESGS
+939 VRPQESGT

-952 WFSVLNGD
+952 WFSVLNPD
-960 GNGIRVTSA
+960 GNGIRITSSA
-969 SGEFSASAL
+969 KEFSASAL
-978 PVSRRMLDRNPEFK
+978 PVSRQMLDRHPDFG
-992 HSLELKKVAH
+992 HSLELKKSAH
-1002 ESDRTYGRTYVNLD
+1002 ESDRTDGQTYVNLD

-1026 SFGDHPLPAHLIP
+1026 SFGDHPLPAYLIP
-1039 AALYTFTFTITP
+1039 ATPYTFEFTMTP
-1051 LWQD
+1051 VWED

>member
-1 MKAKEITIIRRA
+1 MKATDNQIIKKA
-13 AFLLS
+13 AALLS
-18 AIYGL
+18 AL
-23 IATEGITAAATTGP
+23 CGIITISANQAQAAQTDP
-37 DWRNAEVVERNR
+37 DWQNASVVERNR
-49 MPMRASFHTDDPT
+49 LPMRATFHTDDPL

-68 WKFRWYENPQG
+68 WKFKWYETPDG
-79 RSETFFQPQADDTDW
+79 RSTTFFQPQTDDSDW
-94 GTMPVPGIWE
+94 GEMPVPGIWE

-123 FENNPPFVPTEKN
+123 FENNPPYVPVEKN

-142 KSFTVP
+142 NSFTVP
-148 AEWNGK
+148 ADWNGK
-154 QIILHVGSATS
+154 QIILHIGSATS
-165 NIRVWVN
+165 NIRVWIN
-172 GKEAGYS
+172 GKEVGYS
-179 QDSKLEARFDITKLV
+179 QDSKLEARFDVTRFV

-237 EHIEDINVTA
+237 EHIEDINVNA
-247 DADGRLT
+247 DAEGNLS
-254 WKVLTTKGIKDVKF
+254 WKVLATKGIKEVIFKI
-268 SVPELGYSVSLKKA
+268 PRLGYSLALDKPSAVK
-282 SSVQDGLKVF
+282 DGLKVF
-292 EGSERFDGV
+292 EGAERFDNV
-301 RLWSAETPELYEVEV
+301 MLWSAETPNLYYVEV
-316 TATDGRKSCGKAS
+316 IATDGKKSCGTAN
-329 LKTGFRTVSIEG
+329 LMTGFRTVKIEG
-341 KLLLVNG
+341 KLLYVNG

-397 PYWYELCDEYG
+397 PYWYELCDKYG

-415 NNEAHGLGYGEGSIA
+415 NNEAHGLGYGEGTIA

-442 VARMMRRDRNHPSVI
+442 VERMMRRDRNHPSII

-471 YDAYDFAKAFDPTRP
+471 FDAYDFAKAFDPTRP

-501 SDIFTPMYIRY
+501 SDIFCPMYIRY
-512 HNAEKYIR
+512 ANAEKYI
-520 KDQDRPFIMC
+520 KNDQDRPFIMC

-571 PTDAAK
+571 PADAEK

-590 NDTDPSDASF
+590 NSEDPSDASF
-600 NCNGL
+600 NNNGL
-605 IAPDRQWHR
+605 IAPDRTWHR

-627 AWASPEEAAEGRVN
+627 AWASPEEAAKGRVH

-663 GVALRRGSVASL
+663 GVAFRRGSVASL
-675 KVAPQD
+675 GVQPQD
-681 SAVVDL
+681 SAAIDL
-687 GFKAEKELLEGSD
+687 GYKVNPELLKDSD
-700 LYLNLSFRLNR
+700 VYLNISFRLNR
-711 QDGVLPAGTKLSY
+711 QDGILPAGTELSY
-724 EQIALSEEWNPAA
+724 EQIALSESWVPDAYK
-737 TVGST
+737 
-742 GSPTDP
+742 
-748 ARSLS
+748 SLTL
-753 PSKGL
+753 SKR
-758 IQPKGQAPVEVE
+758 PVEIE
-770 FDKSTGALTKYN
+770 FDKETGSLTKYSY
-782 CFGKSLISSPILPC
+782 FGKSLISAPILPC

-813 FDKEARRMFD
+813 FDKEAKRMFA
-823 TWRDPEIKAT
+823 TWRNPESKAT
-833 SFEET
+833 SFEDR
-838 QDGDI
+838 QDGDT

-848 RYKPIE
+848 KYKPIE
-854 GVLPVLTYRISPD
+854 DAIPVLTYRIAPN
-867 GVINATLGI
+867 GVINVTLSI
-876 EDAGGL
+876 EDAGNL
-882 KDAPHFFRV
+882 KAAPHFFRV
-891 GVEFEMPGEYSVID
+891 GVEFAMPGEYSQID
-905 FYGEGPHDSYCDRRS
+905 FYGEGPFDSYCDRRS
-920 STLIGHY
+920 STMMGHY
-927 TQSVNDQYDYTV
+927 TQSVIDQYDYTV
-939 VRPQESGS
+939 VRPQESGT

-952 WFSVLNGD
+952 WFSVLNPD
-960 GNGIRVTSA
+960 GNGIRITSSA
-969 SGEFSASAL
+969 KEFSASAL
-978 PVSRRMLDRNPEFK
+978 PVSRQMLDRHPDFG
-992 HSLELKKVAH
+992 HSLELKKSAH
-1002 ESDRTYGRTYVNLD
+1002 ESDRTDGQTYVNLD

-1026 SFGDHPLPAHLIP
+1026 SFGDHPLPAYLIP
-1039 AALYTFTFTITP
+1039 AAPYTFEFTITP
-1051 LWQD
+1051 LWEN

>member
-1 MKAKEITIIRRA
+1 MKATDNQIIKKA
-13 AFLLS
+13 VALLS
-18 AIYGL
+18 AL
-23 IATEGITAAATTGP
+23 CGIITISANQAQAAQTDP
-37 DWRNAEVVERNR
+37 DWQNASVVERNR
-49 MPMRASFHTDDPT
+49 LPMRATFHTDDPL

-68 WKFRWYENPQG
+68 WKFKWYETPGG
-79 RSETFFQPQADDTDW
+79 RSTTFFQPQTDDSDW
-94 GTMPVPGIWE
+94 GEMPVPGIWE

-123 FENNPPFVPTEKN
+123 FENNPPYVPVEKN

-142 KSFTVP
+142 NSFTVP
-148 AEWNGK
+148 ADWNGK
-154 QIILHVGSATS
+154 QIILHIGSATS
-165 NIRVWVN
+165 NIRVWIN
-172 GKEAGYS
+172 GKEVGYS
-179 QDSKLEARFDITKLV
+179 QDSKLEARFDVTRFV

-237 EHIEDINVTA
+237 EHIEDINVNA
-247 DADGRLT
+247 DAEGNLS
-254 WKVLTTKGIKDVKF
+254 WKVLATKGIKEVIFKI
-268 SVPELGYSVSLKKA
+268 PRLGYSLALDKPSAVK
-282 SSVQDGLKVF
+282 DGLKVF
-292 EGSERFDGV
+292 EGTARFDDV
-301 RLWSAETPELYEVEV
+301 MLWSAETPNLYYVEV
-316 TATDGRKSCGKAS
+316 IATDGKKSCGTAN
-329 LKTGFRTVSIEG
+329 LTTGFRTVKIEG
-341 KLLLVNG
+341 KLLYVNG

-415 NNEAHGLGYGEGSIA
+415 NNEAHGLGYGEGTIA

-442 VARMMRRDRNHPSVI
+442 VERMMRRDRNHPSII

-471 YDAYDFAKAFDPTRP
+471 FDAYDFAKAFDPTRP

-501 SDIFTPMYIRY
+501 SDIFCPMYIRY
-512 HNAEKYIR
+512 ANAEKYI
-520 KDQDRPFIMC
+520 KNDQDRPFIMC

-552 YPTFQGGCIW
+552 YSTFQGGCIW

-571 PTDAAK
+571 PADAEK

-590 NDTDPSDASF
+590 NSEDPSDASF
-600 NCNGL
+600 NNNGL
-605 IAPDRQWHR
+605 IAPDRIWHR

-627 AWASPEEAAEGRVN
+627 AWASPEEAAKGRVH

-663 GVALRRGSVASL
+663 GVAFRRGSVASL
-675 KVAPQD
+675 GVQPQD
-681 SAVVDL
+681 SAAIDL
-687 GFKAEKELLEGSD
+687 GYKVNPELLKDSD
-700 LYLNLSFRLNR
+700 VYLNISFRLNR
-711 QDGVLPAGTKLSY
+711 QDGILPAGTALSY
-724 EQIALSEEWNPAA
+724 EQIVLSESWIPDAYK
-737 TVGST
+737 
-742 GSPTDP
+742 
-748 ARSLS
+748 SLTL
-753 PSKGL
+753 SKRPFE
-758 IQPKGQAPVEVE
+758 IE
-770 FDKSTGALTKYN
+770 FDKETGSLTKYSY
-782 CFGKSLISSPILPC
+782 FGKNLISAPILPC

-813 FDKEARRMFD
+813 FDKEAKRMFA
-823 TWRDPEIKAT
+823 TWRNPEIKAT
-833 SFEET
+833 SFEDR
-838 QDGDI
+838 QDGDT

-848 RYKPIE
+848 KYKPIE
-854 GVLPVLTYRISPD
+854 DAIPVLTYRIAPN
-867 GVINATLGI
+867 GVINVTLSI
-876 EDAGGL
+876 EDAGNL
-882 KDAPHFFRV
+882 KAAPHFFRV
-891 GVEFEMPGEYSVID
+891 GVEFAMPGEYSQID
-905 FYGEGPHDSYCDRRS
+905 FYGEGPFDSYCDRRS
-920 STLIGHY
+920 STMIGHY
-927 TQSVNDQYDYTV
+927 TQSVIDQYDYTV
-939 VRPQESGS
+939 VRPQESGT

-952 WFSVLNGD
+952 WFSVLNPD
-960 GNGIRVTSA
+960 GNGIRITSSA
-969 SGEFSASAL
+969 KEFSASAL
-978 PVSRRMLDRNPEFK
+978 PVSRQMLDRHPDFG
-992 HSLELKKVAH
+992 HSLELKKSAH
-1002 ESDRTYGRTYVNLD
+1002 ESDRTDGQTYVNLD

-1026 SFGDHPLPAHLIP
+1026 SFGDHPLPAYLIP
-1039 AALYTFTFTITP
+1039 AVPYTFEFTMTP
-1051 LWQD
+1051 VWED